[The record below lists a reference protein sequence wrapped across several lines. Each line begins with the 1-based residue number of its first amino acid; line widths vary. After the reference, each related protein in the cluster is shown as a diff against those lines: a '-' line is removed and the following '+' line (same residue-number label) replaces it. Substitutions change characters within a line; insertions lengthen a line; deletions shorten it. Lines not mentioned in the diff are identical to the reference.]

1 MRDSSSMCIPSVQP
15 NLWASVPLTLST
27 WPTGPPIN
35 YYCLSPAL
43 LLSSL
48 TPFRPCT
55 KSRQR
60 TRSRRSIG
68 SAPTLGL
75 PLSLIRSLSPS
86 RSLARTRGPGIRKSG
101 NADRR
106 GWRCEPVIGLVRERI
121 RCRTTAAVAASSSH
135 YSSSRSQWRTSTD
148 AR

>member
-1 MRDSSSMCIPSVQP
+1 MAPAIGFGGQLAVFGLGPCRSLITPSNTDS
-15 NLWASVPLTLST
+15 LA
-27 WPTGPPIN
+27 
-35 YYCLSPAL
+35 
-43 LLSSL
+43 SSL
-48 TPFRPCT
+48 SVIMSLLCGKFLR
-55 KSRQR
+55 K
-60 TRSRRSIG
+60 TRVPSPSLSQSRR
-68 SAPTLGL
+68 LN
-75 PLSLIRSLSPS
+75 LIRSLSPS

-106 GWRCEPVIGLVRERI
+106 GWRCEPVIGLVRKRI